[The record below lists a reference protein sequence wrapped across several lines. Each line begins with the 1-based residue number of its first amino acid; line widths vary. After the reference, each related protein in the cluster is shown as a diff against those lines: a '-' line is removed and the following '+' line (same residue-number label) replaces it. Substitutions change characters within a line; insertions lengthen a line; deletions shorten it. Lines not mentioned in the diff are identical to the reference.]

1 MISTECLCKMQ
12 GDNSL
17 SEQFNTQDVT
27 YLLWFPWFLPM
38 RLSANQENHQIAL
51 EVGKWKTQVIFFYE
65 KRNPTR
71 KKSVQKNY
79 WNIRHLPI
87 QQNKH
92 NGSG

>member
-1 MISTECLCKMQ
+1 MQ

-51 EVGKWKTQVIFFYE
+51 EVGKWKTQVIFLMKKE
-65 KRNPTR
+65 ILLER
-71 KKSVQKNY
+71 KVYKK
-79 WNIRHLPI
+79 II
-87 QQNKH
+87 ET
-92 NGSG
+92 

>member
-1 MISTECLCKMQ
+1 MQ

-51 EVGKWKTQVIFFYE
+51 EVGKWKTQVIFFMKKE
-65 KRNPTR
+65 ILLER
-71 KKSVQKNY
+71 KVYKK
-79 WNIRHLPI
+79 II
-87 QQNKH
+87 ET
-92 NGSG
+92 